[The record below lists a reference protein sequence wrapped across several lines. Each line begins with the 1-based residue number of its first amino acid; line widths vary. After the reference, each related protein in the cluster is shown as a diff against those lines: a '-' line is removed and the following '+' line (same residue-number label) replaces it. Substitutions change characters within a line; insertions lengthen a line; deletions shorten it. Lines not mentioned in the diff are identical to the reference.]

1 MIDYNDIKDLIIYT
15 DAIVGDMTLDYIL
28 KGLLDQI
35 ESHKKFEEIV
45 YSNLKQTN
53 LSDEDISS
61 ILNLSAI
68 NIIEMYIK
76 LIKDE
81 L

>member
-1 MIDYNDIKDLIIYT
+1 MIEYNDIKDLIIYN
-15 DAIVGDMTLDYIL
+15 DPIVGDMTLDYIL
-28 KGLLDQI
+28 NGILDQI
-35 ESHKKFEEIV
+35 KNHKKFEEIV

-61 ILNLSAI
+61 IFNLSAI